1 MLNFLE
7 KTSGTW
13 INVMAIA
20 IGTGLGLILR
30 GKFLAQILP
39 ILKQAIGL
47 ITIFVSLNMANSL
60 LKVKTGELDGVI
72 LALVALIFGGI
83 IGELVQIEKGLEAIG
98 DWLKAKFK
106 GKGKFTEGFVAA
118 SLLFCIGPMAIIG
131 SLNNGLRGDDNLLVL
146 KSALDG
152 FISIVF
158 ASTYGIGV
166 GFSFL
171 PVAIYQGS
179 LSLLAGNLAESLPDP
194 ANAQPVLIVTGVG
207 GLMLLGLGLNLLEL
221 AKVRVAS
228 FLPAL
233 AIAPL
238 VYWLASLFA
247 DKVR

>member
-1 MLNFLE
+1 MLDFWT

-13 INVMAIA
+13 INVLAIA
-20 IGTGLGLILR
+20 FGTSLGLILR
-30 GKFLAQILP
+30 GRFLSQVLP

-47 ITIFVSLNMANSL
+47 ITVFVSINMANSL
-60 LKVKTGELDGVI
+60 LRVKVGDLDGVI
-72 LALVALIFGGI
+72 LSLLSLILGGV
-83 IGELVQIEKGLEAIG
+83 IGELSQLEKRLEGIG

-106 GKGKFTEGFVAA
+106 GRGKFTEGFVAA

-158 ASTYGIGV
+158 ASSYGIGV
-166 GFSFL
+166 GFSAL
-171 PVAIYQGS
+171 PVALYQGS
-179 LSLLAGNLAESLPDP
+179 LSLLAGNLAQSLPDP
-194 ANAQPVLIVTGVG
+194 ANAPSVLVITGVG

-238 VYWLASLFA
+238 VYWLAETI
-247 DKVR
+247 K

>member
-1 MLNFLE
+1 MLDFWT

-13 INVMAIA
+13 INVLAIA
-20 IGTGLGLILR
+20 AGTFLGLVLR
-30 GKFLAQILP
+30 GRFLSQVLP

-47 ITIFVSLNMANSL
+47 TTIFISLNMANSL
-60 LKVKTGELDGVI
+60 LKVKVGELDGII
-72 LALVALIFGGI
+72 LSLISLIVGGIFG
-83 IGELVQIEKGLEAIG
+83 ELGQIEKRLETIG
-98 DWLKAKFK
+98 EWLKAKFK

-131 SLNNGLRGDDNLLVL
+131 SLNNGLRGDHNLLSL

-166 GFSFL
+166 GFSAL
-171 PVAIYQGS
+171 PVALYQGT
-179 LSLLAGNLAESLPDP
+179 LSLLAGILANSLPDP
-194 ANAQPVLIVTGVG
+194 ANAPSVLIVTGVG

-238 VYWLASLFA
+238 IYWLADSI
-247 DKVR
+247 KW

>member
-1 MLNFLE
+1 MLDFWT

-13 INVMAIA
+13 INVFAIA
-20 IGTGLGLILR
+20 IGTFLGLILR
-30 GKFLAQILP
+30 GRFLSQVLP

-60 LKVKTGELDGVI
+60 LRVKAGALDGVI
-72 LALVALIFGGI
+72 LSLISLIGGGV
-83 IGELVQIEKGLEAIG
+83 IGELVQIEKRLESVG
-98 DWLKAKFK
+98 DWLKDKFK

-131 SLNNGLRGDDNLLVL
+131 SLNNGLRGDDNLLAL

-158 ASTYGIGV
+158 ASTYGVGV
-166 GFSFL
+166 GFSAI

-179 LSLLAGNLAESLPDP
+179 LSLLAGNLAQALPDP
-194 ANAQPVLIVTGVG
+194 ANAPSVMIITGVG

-238 VYWLASLFA
+238 VYWLADSL
-247 DKVR
+247 K

>member
-1 MLNFLE
+1 MLDFWT

-13 INVMAIA
+13 INVFAIA
-20 IGTGLGLILR
+20 IGTFLGLILR
-30 GKFLAQILP
+30 GRFLSQVLP

-60 LKVKTGELDGVI
+60 LRVKAGALDGVI
-72 LALVALIFGGI
+72 LSLISLIGGGV
-83 IGELVQIEKGLEAIG
+83 IGELVQIEKRLESVG

-131 SLNNGLRGDDNLLVL
+131 SLNNGLRGDDNLLAL

-158 ASTYGIGV
+158 ASTYGVGV
-166 GFSFL
+166 GFSAI

-179 LSLLAGNLAESLPDP
+179 LSLLAGNLAQALPNP
-194 ANAQPVLIVTGVG
+194 ANAPSVMIITGVG

-238 VYWLASLFA
+238 VYWLADSL
-247 DKVR
+247 K

>member
-1 MLNFLE
+1 MLDFWT

-13 INVMAIA
+13 INIFAIA
-20 IGTGLGLILR
+20 AGTFLGLILR
-30 GKFLAQILP
+30 GKFLSQVLP

-47 ITIFVSLNMANSL
+47 ITMFVSINMANSL
-60 LKVKTGELDGVI
+60 LKVKAGALDGVI
-72 LALVALIFGGI
+72 LSLIALIIGGI
-83 IGELVQIEKGLEAIG
+83 LGELSQIEKHLESVG

-131 SLNNGLRGDDNLLVL
+131 SLNNGLTGDNNLLAL
-146 KSALDG
+146 KSTLDG

-166 GFSFL
+166 GFSAL
-171 PVAIYQGS
+171 PVGFYQGVMS
-179 LSLLAGNLAESLPDP
+179 ILAGGLAQSLPDP
-194 ANAQPVLIVTGVG
+194 ANAQPVLIITGVG

-238 VYWLASLFA
+238 VYWIA
-247 DKVR
+247 DILQ

>member
-1 MLNFLE
+1 MLDFWT

-13 INVMAIA
+13 INILAIA
-20 IGTGLGLILR
+20 FGTFLGLILR
-30 GKFLAQILP
+30 GRFLSQVLP

-47 ITIFVSLNMANSL
+47 IIIFVSINMANNL
-60 LKVKTGELDGVI
+60 LRVKAGVLDGAI
-72 LALVALIFGGI
+72 LSLISLIIGGI
-83 IGELVQIEKGLEAIG
+83 IGELGQIEKRLELVG

-106 GKGKFTEGFVAA
+106 GKGKFTEGFVAS

-166 GFSFL
+166 GFSAL
-171 PVAIYQGS
+171 PVGLYQGI
-179 LSLLAGNLAESLPDP
+179 LSLLAGNLAQSLPEP
-194 ANAQPVLIVTGVG
+194 TNAPSVLIITGVG

-238 VYWLASLFA
+238 VYWIA
-247 DKVR
+247 DNLK

>member
-1 MLNFLE
+1 MLDFWT

-13 INVMAIA
+13 INIFAIA
-20 IGTGLGLILR
+20 VGTFLGLVLR
-30 GKFLAQILP
+30 GRFLSQILP

-47 ITIFVSLNMANSL
+47 ITMFVSIDMANSL
-60 LKVKTGELDGVI
+60 LRVKAGAVNGVI
-72 LALVALIFGGI
+72 LALISLIVGGVL
-83 IGELVQIEKGLEAIG
+83 GELGQIEKRLETVG

-131 SLNNGLRGDDNLLVL
+131 SLNNGLRGDDNLLAL

-166 GFSFL
+166 GFSAL
-171 PVAIYQGS
+171 PVAFYQGTM
-179 LSLLAGNLAESLPDP
+179 SLLAGNLAQSLPDP
-194 ANAQPVLIVTGVG
+194 ANAPSVMIITGVG

-238 VYWLASLFA
+238 VYWLADSF
-247 DKVR
+247 K

>member
-1 MLNFLE
+1 MLDFWT

-13 INVMAIA
+13 INILAIA
-20 IGTGLGLILR
+20 CGTSLGLILHGR
-30 GKFLAQILP
+30 FLAQVLP

-47 ITIFVSLNMANSL
+47 ITMFVSINMANSL
-60 LKVKTGELDGVI
+60 LKVKAGALDGVI
-72 LALVALIFGGI
+72 LSLIALVIGGV
-83 IGELVQIEKGLEAIG
+83 IGELIQIEKHLENIG

-131 SLNNGLRGDDNLLVL
+131 SLNNGLIGDNNLLAL

-166 GFSFL
+166 GFSAL
-171 PVAIYQGS
+171 PVGLYQGIMS
-179 LSLLAGNLAESLPDP
+179 VLAGSLAQSLPDP
-194 ANAQPVLIVTGVG
+194 ANAQPVLIITGVG
-207 GLMLLGLGLNLLEL
+207 GLMLLGLGLNLLER

-238 VYWLASLFA
+238 VYWLANNI
-247 DKVR
+247 K

>member
-1 MLNFLE
+1 MF
-7 KTSGTW
+7 
-13 INVMAIA
+13 AIA
-20 IGTGLGLILR
+20 CGTSLGLILHGR
-30 GKFLAQILP
+30 FLAQVLP

-47 ITIFVSLNMANSL
+47 ITMFVSINMANSL
-60 LKVKTGELDGVI
+60 LKVKAGALDGVI
-72 LALVALIFGGI
+72 LSLIALVIGGV
-83 IGELVQIEKGLEAIG
+83 IGELIQIEKHLENIG

-131 SLNNGLRGDDNLLVL
+131 SLNNGLIGDNNLLAL

-166 GFSFL
+166 GFSAL
-171 PVAIYQGS
+171 PVGLYQGIMS
-179 LSLLAGNLAESLPDP
+179 VLAGSLAQSLPDP
-194 ANAQPVLIVTGVG
+194 ANAQPVLIITGVG

-238 VYWLASLFA
+238 VYWLANNI
-247 DKVR
+247 K

>member
-1 MLNFLE
+1 MLDFWT

-13 INVMAIA
+13 INVLAIA
-20 IGTGLGLILR
+20 AGTFLGLVLR
-30 GKFLAQILP
+30 GRFLSQVLP

-47 ITIFVSLNMANSL
+47 TTIFISLNMANSL
-60 LKVKTGELDGVI
+60 LKVKVGVLDGIILSLVSLIVGGVLGELG
-72 LALVALIFGGI
+72 
-83 IGELVQIEKGLEAIG
+83 QIEKRLETVG
-98 DWLKAKFK
+98 EWLKAKFK

-131 SLNNGLRGDDNLLVL
+131 SLNNGLRGDYNLLSL

-166 GFSFL
+166 GFSAL
-171 PVAIYQGS
+171 PVALYQGT
-179 LSLLAGNLAESLPDP
+179 LSLLAGILANSLPDP
-194 ANAQPVLIVTGVG
+194 ANAPSVLIVTGVG

-238 VYWLASLFA
+238 VYWLADSI
-247 DKVR
+247 K

>member
-1 MLNFLE
+1 MLDFWT

-13 INVMAIA
+13 INIFAIA
-20 IGTGLGLILR
+20 AGTFLGGILR
-30 GKFLAQILP
+30 GKFLSQVLP

-60 LKVKTGELDGVI
+60 LKVKAGALDGVI
-72 LALVALIFGGI
+72 LSLIALIIGGV
-83 IGELVQIEKGLEAIG
+83 IGELSQIEKHLESVG

-131 SLNNGLRGDDNLLVL
+131 SLNNGLTGDNNLLAL

-166 GFSFL
+166 GFSAL
-171 PVAIYQGS
+171 PVGFYQGVMS
-179 LSLLAGNLAESLPDP
+179 ILAGGLAQSLPDP
-194 ANAQPVLIVTGVG
+194 ANAQPVLIITGVG

-238 VYWLASLFA
+238 VYWLADILQ
-247 DKVR
+247 

>member
-1 MLNFLE
+1 MLDFWT

-13 INVMAIA
+13 INVLAIA
-20 IGTGLGLILR
+20 AGTFLGLVLR
-30 GKFLAQILP
+30 GRFLSQVLP

-47 ITIFVSLNMANSL
+47 ITIFISLNMANSL
-60 LKVKTGELDGVI
+60 LKVKVGELDGII
-72 LALVALIFGGI
+72 LSLISLIVGGVL
-83 IGELVQIEKGLEAIG
+83 GELGQIEKRLEIVG
-98 DWLKAKFK
+98 EWLKAKFK

-131 SLNNGLRGDDNLLVL
+131 SLNNGLRGDHNLLSL

-166 GFSFL
+166 GFSAL

-179 LSLLAGNLAESLPDP
+179 LSLLAGILANSLPDP
-194 ANAQPVLIVTGVG
+194 ANAPSVLIVTGVG

-238 VYWLASLFA
+238 IYWLADSI
-247 DKVR
+247 KW

>member
-1 MLNFLE
+1 MLDFWT

-13 INVMAIA
+13 INVFAIA
-20 IGTGLGLILR
+20 IGTFLGLILR
-30 GKFLAQILP
+30 GRFLSQVLP

-47 ITIFVSLNMANSL
+47 ITMFVSLNMANSL
-60 LKVKTGELDGVI
+60 LRVKAGALDGVI
-72 LALVALIFGGI
+72 LSLISLIIGGV
-83 IGELVQIEKGLEAIG
+83 IGELGQIEKRLESVG

-131 SLNNGLRGDDNLLVL
+131 SLNNGLRGDDNLLAL

-166 GFSFL
+166 GFSAL
-171 PVAIYQGS
+171 SVALYQGS
-179 LSLLAGNLAESLPDP
+179 LSLLAGNLAQSLPDP
-194 ANAQPVLIVTGVG
+194 ANAPSVLIITGVG

-238 VYWLASLFA
+238 VYWLADSF
-247 DKVR
+247 K

>member
-1 MLNFLE
+1 MLDFWT

-13 INVMAIA
+13 INILAIA
-20 IGTGLGLILR
+20 FGTSLGLILR
-30 GKFLAQILP
+30 GRFLSQILP

-47 ITIFVSLNMANSL
+47 IIIFVSINMANSL
-60 LKVKTGELDGVI
+60 LKVKAGALDGTI
-72 LALVALIFGGI
+72 LSLIALIIGGM
-83 IGELVQIEKGLEAIG
+83 IGELSQLEKHLESLG
-98 DWLKAKFK
+98 EWLKAKFK

-131 SLNNGLRGDDNLLVL
+131 SLNNGLTGDNNLLAL

-166 GFSFL
+166 GFSAL
-171 PVAIYQGS
+171 PVGVYQGLMS
-179 LSLLAGNLAESLPDP
+179 VLAGTLTQSLPDP
-194 ANAQPVLIVTGVG
+194 ANAQPVLIITGVG

-238 VYWLASLFA
+238 VYWLADCF
-247 DKVR
+247 K

>member
-1 MLNFLE
+1 MLDFWT

-13 INVMAIA
+13 INVLAIA
-20 IGTGLGLILR
+20 FGTFLGLILR
-30 GKFLAQILP
+30 GRFLSQSLP

-47 ITIFVSLNMANSL
+47 ITMFVSINMANSL
-60 LKVKTGELDGVI
+60 LKVKAGALDGVI
-72 LALVALIFGGI
+72 LSLIALIIGGV
-83 IGELVQIEKGLEAIG
+83 IGELGQIEKRLESVG

-106 GKGKFTEGFVAA
+106 GKGKFTEVFVAA

-131 SLNNGLRGDDNLLVL
+131 SLNNGLRGEDNLLVL

-166 GFSFL
+166 GFSAL
-171 PVAIYQGS
+171 PVALYQGS
-179 LSLLAGNLAESLPDP
+179 LSLLAGNLAQSLPDP
-194 ANAQPVLIVTGVG
+194 TNAQPVLIITGVG

-238 VYWLASLFA
+238 VYWLADSLQ
-247 DKVR
+247 

>member
-1 MLNFLE
+1 MLDFWT

-13 INVMAIA
+13 INVFAIA
-20 IGTGLGLILR
+20 VGTFLGLILR
-30 GKFLAQILP
+30 GRFLSQVLP

-47 ITIFVSLNMANSL
+47 ITMFVSLNMANSL
-60 LKVKTGELDGVI
+60 LRVKAGALDGVI
-72 LALVALIFGGI
+72 LSLISLIVGGI
-83 IGELVQIEKGLEAIG
+83 IGELGQIEKRLEGVG

-131 SLNNGLRGDDNLLVL
+131 SLNNGLRGDDNLLAL

-166 GFSFL
+166 GFSAL
-171 PVAIYQGS
+171 PVALYQGS
-179 LSLLAGNLAESLPDP
+179 LSLLGGNLAQSLPDP
-194 ANAQPVLIVTGVG
+194 ANAPSVLIITGVG

-238 VYWLASLFA
+238 VYWLADSL
-247 DKVR
+247 K

>member
-1 MLNFLE
+1 MLDFWT

-13 INVMAIA
+13 INIFAIA
-20 IGTGLGLILR
+20 CGTSLGLILHGR
-30 GKFLAQILP
+30 FLAQVLP

-47 ITIFVSLNMANSL
+47 ITMYVSINMANSL
-60 LKVKTGELDGVI
+60 LKVKAGALDGVI
-72 LALVALIFGGI
+72 LSLIALVIGGV
-83 IGELVQIEKGLEAIG
+83 IGELIQIEKHLENIG

-131 SLNNGLRGDDNLLVL
+131 SLNNGLIGDNNLLAL

-166 GFSFL
+166 GFSAL
-171 PVAIYQGS
+171 PVGLYQGIMS
-179 LSLLAGNLAESLPDP
+179 VLAGSLAQSLPDP
-194 ANAQPVLIVTGVG
+194 ANAQPVLIITGVG

-238 VYWLASLFA
+238 VYWLANNI
-247 DKVR
+247 K

>member
-1 MLNFLE
+1 MLDFWT

-13 INVMAIA
+13 INVLAIA
-20 IGTGLGLILR
+20 CGTFLGLILR
-30 GKFLAQILP
+30 GRFLAQVLP

-47 ITIFVSLNMANSL
+47 IIMFVSINMANNL
-60 LKVKTGELDGVI
+60 LKVKAGALDGVI
-72 LALVALIFGGI
+72 LSLIALIIGGV
-83 IGELVQIEKGLEAIG
+83 IGELGQIEKRLELVG

-131 SLNNGLRGDDNLLVL
+131 SLNNGLRGDHNLLAL

-166 GFSFL
+166 GFSVL
-171 PVAIYQGS
+171 PVSLYQGS
-179 LSLLAGNLAESLPDP
+179 LSLLAGNLAQSLPNP
-194 ANAQPVLIVTGVG
+194 ANAQPVLIITGVG

-238 VYWLASLFA
+238 VYWLADNL
-247 DKVR
+247 K

>member
-1 MLNFLE
+1 MLDFWT

-13 INVMAIA
+13 INVFAIA
-20 IGTGLGLILR
+20 LGTFLGLILR
-30 GKFLAQILP
+30 GRFLSQVLP

-60 LKVKTGELDGVI
+60 LKVKAGAIDGVI
-72 LALVALIFGGI
+72 LSLISLIIGGV
-83 IGELVQIEKGLEAIG
+83 IGELGQIEKHLEKVG

-131 SLNNGLRGDDNLLVL
+131 SLNNGLTGDNNLLAL
-146 KSALDG
+146 KSTLDG
-152 FISIVF
+152 FISILF

-166 GFSFL
+166 GFSAL

-179 LSLLAGNLAESLPDP
+179 LSLLSGSLAQSLPDP
-194 ANAQPVLIVTGVG
+194 ANAPSVLIITGVG
-207 GLMLLGLGLNLLEL
+207 GLMLLGLGLNLLEV

-238 VYWLASLFA
+238 VYWLADSL
-247 DKVR
+247 K

>member
-1 MLNFLE
+1 
-7 KTSGTW
+7 
-13 INVMAIA
+13 
-20 IGTGLGLILR
+20 
-30 GKFLAQILP
+30 
-39 ILKQAIGL
+39 
-47 ITIFVSLNMANSL
+47 MANSL
-60 LKVKTGELDGVI
+60 LKVKAGALDGVI
-72 LALVALIFGGI
+72 LSLIALIIGGV
-83 IGELVQIEKGLEAIG
+83 IGELGQIEKRLESVG
-98 DWLKAKFK
+98 DWLKARFK

-166 GFSFL
+166 GFSAL
-171 PVAIYQGS
+171 PVALYQGS
-179 LSLLAGNLAESLPDP
+179 LSLLAGNLAQSLPDP
-194 ANAQPVLIVTGVG
+194 ANAQPVLIITGVG

-233 AIAPL
+233 VIAPL
-238 VYWLASLFA
+238 VYWLADIL
-247 DKVR
+247 K

>member
-1 MLNFLE
+1 MLDFWT

-13 INVMAIA
+13 INIFAIA
-20 IGTGLGLILR
+20 CGTSLGLIMR
-30 GKFLAQILP
+30 GRFLAQVLP

-47 ITIFVSLNMANSL
+47 ITMFVSINMANSL
-60 LKVKTGELDGVI
+60 LKVKAGALDGVI
-72 LALVALIFGGI
+72 LSLIALIIGGV
-83 IGELVQIEKGLEAIG
+83 IGELSQIEKHLENIG

-131 SLNNGLRGDDNLLVL
+131 SLNNGLTGDNNLLAL

-166 GFSFL
+166 GFSAL
-171 PVAIYQGS
+171 PVGLYQGLMS
-179 LSLLAGNLAESLPDP
+179 VLAGNLAQSLPDP
-194 ANAQPVLIVTGVG
+194 ANAQPVLIITGVG

-238 VYWLASLFA
+238 VYWLA
-247 DKVR
+247 DNIK

>member
-1 MLNFLE
+1 MLDFWT

-13 INVMAIA
+13 INVLAIA
-20 IGTGLGLILR
+20 AGTFLGLVLR
-30 GKFLAQILP
+30 GRFLSQVLP

-47 ITIFVSLNMANSL
+47 ITIFISLNMANSL
-60 LKVKTGELDGVI
+60 LKVKAGELDGII
-72 LALVALIFGGI
+72 LSLISLIVGGVL
-83 IGELVQIEKGLEAIG
+83 GELSQIEKRLETVG
-98 DWLKAKFK
+98 EWLKAKFK

-131 SLNNGLRGDDNLLVL
+131 SLNNGLRGDHNLLSL

-166 GFSFL
+166 GFSAL
-171 PVAIYQGS
+171 PVALYQGS
-179 LSLLAGNLAESLPDP
+179 LSLLAGILANSLPDP
-194 ANAQPVLIVTGVG
+194 ANAPSVLIVTGVG

-238 VYWLASLFA
+238 VYWLADSI
-247 DKVR
+247 KW

>member
-1 MLNFLE
+1 MLDFWT

-13 INVMAIA
+13 INILAIA
-20 IGTGLGLILR
+20 FGTFLGLILR
-30 GKFLAQILP
+30 GRFLSQVLP

-47 ITIFVSLNMANSL
+47 IIIFVSINMANNL
-60 LKVKTGELDGVI
+60 LRVKAGVLDGVI
-72 LALVALIFGGI
+72 LSLISLIIGGI
-83 IGELVQIEKGLEAIG
+83 VGELGQIEKRLELVG

-106 GKGKFTEGFVAA
+106 GKGKFTEGFVAS

-166 GFSFL
+166 GFSAL
-171 PVAIYQGS
+171 PVGLYQGI
-179 LSLLAGNLAESLPDP
+179 LSLLAGNLAQSLPEP
-194 ANAQPVLIVTGVG
+194 TNAPSVLIITGVG
-207 GLMLLGLGLNLLEL
+207 GLILLGLGLNLLEL

-238 VYWLASLFA
+238 VYWIA
-247 DKVR
+247 DNLK

>member
-1 MLNFLE
+1 MLDFWT

-13 INVMAIA
+13 INIFAITC
-20 IGTGLGLILR
+20 GTSLGLILR
-30 GKFLAQILP
+30 GRFLAQVLP

-47 ITIFVSLNMANSL
+47 ITMFVSITMANSL
-60 LKVKTGELDGVI
+60 LKVKAGALDGVI
-72 LALVALIFGGI
+72 LSLIALIIGGV
-83 IGELVQIEKGLEAIG
+83 IGELSQIEKHLENIG

-106 GKGKFTEGFVAA
+106 GKEKFTEGFVAA

-131 SLNNGLRGDDNLLVL
+131 SLNNGLTGDNNLLAL

-152 FISIVF
+152 FISILF

-166 GFSFL
+166 GFSAL
-171 PVAIYQGS
+171 PVGLYQGIMS
-179 LSLLAGNLAESLPDP
+179 VLAGNLAQSLPDP
-194 ANAQPVLIVTGVG
+194 ANAQPVLIITGVG

-238 VYWLASLFA
+238 VYWLA
-247 DKVR
+247 DKIK

>member
-1 MLNFLE
+1 MLDFWT

-13 INVMAIA
+13 INVLAIA
-20 IGTGLGLILR
+20 AGTFLGLVLR
-30 GKFLAQILP
+30 GRFLSQVLP

-47 ITIFVSLNMANSL
+47 VTIFISLNMANSL
-60 LKVKTGELDGVI
+60 LKVKVGELDGII
-72 LALVALIFGGI
+72 LSLISLFVGGVL
-83 IGELVQIEKGLEAIG
+83 GELGQIEKRLETVG
-98 DWLKAKFK
+98 EWLKAKFK

-131 SLNNGLRGDDNLLVL
+131 SLNNGLRGDHNLLSL

-166 GFSFL
+166 GFSAL
-171 PVAIYQGS
+171 PVALYQGT
-179 LSLLAGNLAESLPDP
+179 LSLLAGILANSLPDP
-194 ANAQPVLIVTGVG
+194 ANAPSVLIVTGVG

-238 VYWLASLFA
+238 VYWLADSI
-247 DKVR
+247 K

>member
-1 MLNFLE
+1 MLDFWT

-13 INVMAIA
+13 INVFAIA
-20 IGTGLGLILR
+20 LGTFLGLILR
-30 GKFLAQILP
+30 GRFLSQVLP

-60 LKVKTGELDGVI
+60 LRVKAGAIDGVI
-72 LALVALIFGGI
+72 LSLISLIIGGV
-83 IGELVQIEKGLEAIG
+83 IGELGQIEKGLEKVG
-98 DWLKAKFK
+98 DWLKAKFN

-131 SLNNGLRGDDNLLVL
+131 SLNNGLTGDNNLLAL

-166 GFSFL
+166 GFSAL

-179 LSLLAGNLAESLPDP
+179 LSLLSGSLAQSLPDP
-194 ANAQPVLIVTGVG
+194 ANAPSVLIITGVG

-238 VYWLASLFA
+238 VYWLADSL
-247 DKVR
+247 K

>member
-1 MLNFLE
+1 MLDFWT

-13 INVMAIA
+13 INVLTIVC
-20 IGTGLGLILR
+20 GTFLGLVLR
-30 GKFLAQILP
+30 GRFLSQVLP

-60 LKVKTGELDGVI
+60 LKVKAGELDGII
-72 LALVALIFGGI
+72 LSLISLI
-83 IGELVQIEKGLEAIG
+83 IGGVLGEFGQIEKRLESVG

-131 SLNNGLRGDDNLLVL
+131 SLNNGLRGDHNLLAL

-152 FISIVF
+152 FISVVF
-158 ASTYGIGV
+158 ASTYGIGT
-166 GFSFL
+166 GFSAL
-171 PVAIYQGS
+171 PVALYQGT
-179 LSLLAGNLAESLPDP
+179 LSLLAGTLAQSLPDP
-194 ANAQPVLIVTGVG
+194 ANAPSVLIITGVG
-207 GLMLLGLGLNLLEL
+207 GLMLLGLGFNLLEL

-238 VYWLASLFA
+238 VYWLADSL
-247 DKVR
+247 K

>member
-1 MLNFLE
+1 MLDFLI

-13 INVMAIA
+13 INIFAIA
-20 IGTGLGLILR
+20 AGTSLGLILR
-30 GKFLAQILP
+30 GRFLSQVLP

-47 ITIFVSLNMANSL
+47 ITMFVSLNMANSL
-60 LKVKTGELDGVI
+60 LKVKAGALDGVI
-72 LALVALIFGGI
+72 LSLMALIIGGAL
-83 IGELVQIEKGLEAIG
+83 GELSQIEKHLESLG
-98 DWLKAKFK
+98 DWLKVKFK

-131 SLNNGLRGDDNLLVL
+131 SLNNGLTGDNKLLAL

-166 GFSFL
+166 GFSAL
-171 PVAIYQGS
+171 PVGFYQGIMS
-179 LSLLAGNLAESLPDP
+179 VLAGNLAQSLPNP
-194 ANAQPVLIVTGVG
+194 ANAQPVLIITGVG
-207 GLMLLGLGLNLLEL
+207 GLMLLGLGLNLLEI

-238 VYWLASLFA
+238 VYWIVDSL
-247 DKVR
+247 K

>member
-1 MLNFLE
+1 MLDFWT

-13 INVMAIA
+13 INVLAIA
-20 IGTGLGLILR
+20 AGTFLGLVLR
-30 GKFLAQILP
+30 GRFLSQVLP

-47 ITIFVSLNMANSL
+47 TTIFISLNMANSL
-60 LKVKTGELDGVI
+60 LKVKVGVLDGIILSLISLIVGGVLGELG
-72 LALVALIFGGI
+72 
-83 IGELVQIEKGLEAIG
+83 QIEKRLETVG
-98 DWLKAKFK
+98 EWLKAKFK

-131 SLNNGLRGDDNLLVL
+131 SLNNGLRGDHNLLSL

-166 GFSFL
+166 GFSAL
-171 PVAIYQGS
+171 PVALYQGT
-179 LSLLAGNLAESLPDP
+179 LSLLAGILANSLRDP
-194 ANAQPVLIVTGVG
+194 ANAPSVLIVTGVG

-238 VYWLASLFA
+238 VYWLADSI
-247 DKVR
+247 K

>member
-1 MLNFLE
+1 MLDFWT

-13 INVMAIA
+13 INVLAIA
-20 IGTGLGLILR
+20 FGTFLGLVLR
-30 GKFLAQILP
+30 GRFLSQILP

-60 LKVKTGELDGVI
+60 LRVKAGALDGVI
-72 LALVALIFGGI
+72 LSLISLIGGGI
-83 IGELVQIEKGLEAIG
+83 IGELVQIEKRLESVG

-131 SLNNGLRGDDNLLVL
+131 SLNNGLRGDDNLLAL

-166 GFSFL
+166 GFSSL
-171 PVAIYQGS
+171 TVAIYQGS
-179 LSLLAGNLAESLPDP
+179 LSLLAGNLAQALPDP
-194 ANAQPVLIVTGVG
+194 TNAPSVLIITGVG

-238 VYWLASLFA
+238 VYWLADSL
-247 DKVR
+247 K

>member
-1 MLNFLE
+1 MLDFWT

-13 INVMAIA
+13 INVLAIA
-20 IGTGLGLILR
+20 FGTGLGLVLR
-30 GKFLAQILP
+30 GRFLAQVLP

-47 ITIFVSLNMANSL
+47 ITMFVSIDMANVL
-60 LKVKTGELDGVI
+60 LKVKAGGLNGVI
-72 LALVALIFGGI
+72 LALISLIVGGVL
-83 IGELVQIEKGLEAIG
+83 GELVQIEKHLEKVG

-131 SLNNGLRGDDNLLVL
+131 SLNNGLRGDDNLLAL

-166 GFSFL
+166 GFSAL
-171 PVAIYQGS
+171 PVALYQGS
-179 LSLLAGNLAESLPDP
+179 MSLLAGNLAQSLPDP
-194 ANAQPVLIVTGVG
+194 ANAPSVMIITGVG

-238 VYWLASLFA
+238 VYWLVDSL
-247 DKVR
+247 K

>member
-1 MLNFLE
+1 MLDFWT

-13 INVMAIA
+13 INVFAIA
-20 IGTGLGLILR
+20 VGTFLGLILR
-30 GKFLAQILP
+30 GRFLSQVLP

-47 ITIFVSLNMANSL
+47 ITMFVSLNMANSL
-60 LKVKTGELDGVI
+60 LRVKAGALDGVI
-72 LALVALIFGGI
+72 LSLISLIIGGI
-83 IGELVQIEKGLEAIG
+83 IGELGQIEKRLESVG

-166 GFSFL
+166 GFSAL
-171 PVAIYQGS
+171 PVALYQGS
-179 LSLLAGNLAESLPDP
+179 LSLLAGNLAQSLPDP
-194 ANAQPVLIVTGVG
+194 ANAPSVLIITGVG

-238 VYWLASLFA
+238 VYWLADSF
-247 DKVR
+247 K

>member
-1 MLNFLE
+1 MLDFWT

-13 INVMAIA
+13 INILAIA
-20 IGTGLGLILR
+20 FGTFLGLILR
-30 GKFLAQILP
+30 GRFLSQVLP

-47 ITIFVSLNMANSL
+47 IIIFVSINMANNL
-60 LKVKTGELDGVI
+60 LRVKAGVLDGVI
-72 LALVALIFGGI
+72 LSLISLIIGGI
-83 IGELVQIEKGLEAIG
+83 VGELGQIEKRLELVG

-106 GKGKFTEGFVAA
+106 GKGKFTEGFVAS

-166 GFSFL
+166 GFSAL
-171 PVAIYQGS
+171 PVGLYQGI
-179 LSLLAGNLAESLPDP
+179 LSLLAGNLAQSLPEP
-194 ANAQPVLIVTGVG
+194 TNAPSVLIITGVG

-238 VYWLASLFA
+238 VYWIA
-247 DKVR
+247 DNLK

>member
-1 MLNFLE
+1 LSKLFAM
-7 KTSGTW
+7 
-13 INVMAIA
+13 
-20 IGTGLGLILR
+20 
-30 GKFLAQILP
+30 
-39 ILKQAIGL
+39 L
-47 ITIFVSLNMANSL
+47 ITMFVSINMANSL
-60 LKVKTGELDGVI
+60 LKVKAGALDGVI
-72 LALVALIFGGI
+72 LSLIALVIGGV
-83 IGELVQIEKGLEAIG
+83 IGELIQIEKHLENIG

-131 SLNNGLRGDDNLLVL
+131 SLNNGLIGDNNLLAL

-166 GFSFL
+166 GFSAL
-171 PVAIYQGS
+171 PVGLYQGIMS
-179 LSLLAGNLAESLPDP
+179 VLAGSLAQSLPDP
-194 ANAQPVLIVTGVG
+194 ANAQPVLIITGVG

-238 VYWLASLFA
+238 VYWLANNI
-247 DKVR
+247 K

>member
-1 MLNFLE
+1 MLDFWT

-13 INVMAIA
+13 INVLAIA
-20 IGTGLGLILR
+20 IGTSLGLILR
-30 GKFLAQILP
+30 GRFLSQILP

-47 ITIFVSLNMANSL
+47 ITIFVSFNMANSL
-60 LKVKTGELDGVI
+60 LRVKAGVLDGVI
-72 LALVALIFGGI
+72 LSLISLILGGTM
-83 IGELVQIEKGLEAIG
+83 GELGQIEKRLEAIG

-158 ASTYGIGV
+158 ASTYGVGV
-166 GFSFL
+166 GFSAL
-171 PVAIYQGS
+171 PVAIYQGFM
-179 LSLLAGNLAESLPDP
+179 SLLAGNLAQSLPDP
-194 ANAQPVLIVTGVG
+194 ANAPSVLIITGVG

-238 VYWLASLFA
+238 VYWLANSL
-247 DKVR
+247 K

>member
-1 MLNFLE
+1 MLDFWT

-13 INVMAIA
+13 INVFAIA
-20 IGTGLGLILR
+20 IGTFLGLVLR
-30 GKFLAQILP
+30 GRFLSQVLP

-47 ITIFVSLNMANSL
+47 ITMFVSLNMANSL
-60 LKVKTGELDGVI
+60 LRVKAGALDGVI
-72 LALVALIFGGI
+72 LSLISLIVGGV
-83 IGELVQIEKGLEAIG
+83 IGELGQLEKRLESVG

-131 SLNNGLRGDDNLLVL
+131 SLNNGLRGDDNLLAL

-166 GFSFL
+166 GFSAL
-171 PVAIYQGS
+171 PVALYQGS
-179 LSLLAGNLAESLPDP
+179 LSLLAGNLAQSLPDP
-194 ANAQPVLIVTGVG
+194 ANAPSVLIITGVG

-238 VYWLASLFA
+238 VYWLADSF
-247 DKVR
+247 K